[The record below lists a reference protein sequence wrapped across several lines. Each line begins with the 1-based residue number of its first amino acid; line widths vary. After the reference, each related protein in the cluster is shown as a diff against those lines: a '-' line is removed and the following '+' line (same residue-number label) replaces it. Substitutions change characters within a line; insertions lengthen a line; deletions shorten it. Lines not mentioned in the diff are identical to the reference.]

1 MISEAKNIPGNVKN
15 SYFHF
20 LGMTEAD
27 ISGFVQVLQSAD
39 DGIDGGVDVAFVH
52 CGQIVFKFD

>member
-1 MISEAKNIPGNVKN
+1 MSTISEAKNITGNVKN

-27 ISGFVQVLQSAD
+27 ISGFVQVFQSAD
-39 DGIDGGVDVAFVH
+39 DGIGGGVIIDIIWTNCV
-52 CGQIVFKFD
+52 